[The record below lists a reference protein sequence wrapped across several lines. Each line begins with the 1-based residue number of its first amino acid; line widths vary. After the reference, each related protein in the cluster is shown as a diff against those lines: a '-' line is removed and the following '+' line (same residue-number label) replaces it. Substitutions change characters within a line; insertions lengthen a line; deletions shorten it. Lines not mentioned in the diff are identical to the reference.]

1 MSGGNVV
8 YTVFP
13 VSSGNGVLKFNFS
26 VVLTDNVKGPL
37 SFPVSLSW
45 LTAENGTFYNR
56 TVVTLPFY
64 GFPEVKAKVLNDVVD
79 PGFHNLTVEVSNVG
93 SSNVSDITLNVE
105 RYELSPLVLQFL
117 RPGQTY
123 EARVEVFVP
132 PQLTSLDS
140 VLALSYDTP
149 YGLFA
154 NYSAPFDLGITPQLL
169 DFLNGLNVL
178 TSPNYAVYSTVNV
191 LDLTLTNVLPFT
203 TNQTY
208 LLFSSSVGKVYP
220 FTVYVGQWES
230 GDVLDLN
237 ETLNLSAV
245 PTLVLGSHV
254 LLSIREVYTSP
265 LGVENLTLADLSI
278 PITTPSS
285 DPAVIVEPGSVQTS
299 ATTVNVTIIDSLNVS
314 VKNVSIELAAT
325 NGTSKLSTQDIELN
339 QVSSNKPVE
348 WNVSL
353 DPLTGRIRLSM
364 NISYDVFNVTYTEN
378 LNESIERS
386 PAVVSPIFIPRLT
399 IAYNFTDL
407 VEQQGRVTGDLVLTV
422 TNVGN
427 GSAQDVYVTLYPLN
441 ELYVFPVSVNLGTLQ
456 PGSYIQ
462 EVFIV
467 SGGVA
472 NYTLPVT
479 LTYSG
484 GGNNFRLSQN
494 LSFDNYRVP
503 NTILYQLGLRL
514 YHWFSYKFYRVP
526 VALLALLMSFV
537 LIITLPPSKRSS

>member
-1 MSGGNVV
+1 MLKIKVVRIILLLALVLAVSGGLSNSYVSRTFISFSPSISWASVPRETGTTQIQFSLVYAESVDSFAVEVQILLPQGVSNVSGGNVV

-407 VEQQGRVTGDLVLTV
+407 VEQQV
-422 TNVGN
+422 
-427 GSAQDVYVTLYPLN
+427 
-441 ELYVFPVSVNLGTLQ
+441 E
-456 PGSYIQ
+456 
-462 EVFIV
+462 
-467 SGGVA
+467 
-472 NYTLPVT
+472 
-479 LTYSG
+479 
-484 GGNNFRLSQN
+484 
-494 LSFDNYRVP
+494 
-503 NTILYQLGLRL
+503 
-514 YHWFSYKFYRVP
+514 
-526 VALLALLMSFV
+526 
-537 LIITLPPSKRSS
+537 